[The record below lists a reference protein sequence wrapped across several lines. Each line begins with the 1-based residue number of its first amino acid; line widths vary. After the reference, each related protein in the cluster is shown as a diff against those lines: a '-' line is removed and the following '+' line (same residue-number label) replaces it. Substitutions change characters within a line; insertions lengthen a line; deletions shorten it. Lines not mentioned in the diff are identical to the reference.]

1 MSLIGQ
7 ACFWVHMKT
16 INGIIVILL
25 LSILLAFAN
34 FLLNNNR
41 IAAKVAEITLAEVE
55 NLQERLVV
63 VDARSRKDYKT
74 GHIENA
80 VNLPAEDFENSLAA
94 FFELWQPDCAVLVYC
109 SANDCNAGRAV
120 ADKLR
125 NEFNI
130 KKVFVLKGDWQKWK
144 TSKN

>member
-25 LSILLAFAN
+25 LSLLLAFAN

-74 GHIENA
+74 GHI
-80 VNLPAEDFENSLAA
+80 
-94 FFELWQPDCAVLVYC
+94 
-109 SANDCNAGRAV
+109 
-120 ADKLR
+120 
-125 NEFNI
+125 
-130 KKVFVLKGDWQKWK
+130 
-144 TSKN
+144 